1 MRIKLEFHLPE
12 DKDDFDLAM
21 DGWKYRSVL
30 SEFNQWLGNEY
41 ELGRLRHQGKHDV
54 RDKLYEITEE
64 YEVEI

>member
-1 MRIKLEFHLPE
+1 MRVKLEFHLPE

-30 SEFNQWLGNEY
+30 SEFNQWLGKEY

-54 RDKLYEITEE
+54 RDKLYEIAKE